1 MVEDNLLV
9 SNTISQDLVLK
20 TFDLSMEEMGRF
32 CQMYKDAVI
41 LFQTEHNESTLFIEY
56 NVAISN
62 NCRKFES
69 LFKVKFDYKL
79 NQLSCFLGH

>member
-9 SNTISQDLVLK
+9 SNTISQDLVLQ
-20 TFDLSMEEMGRF
+20 TFDLSMVEMNRF
-32 CQMYKDAVI
+32 FELYKDAVM
-41 LFQTEHNESTLFIEY
+41 LFQTEHSDSSMFYEY

-69 LFKVKFDYKL
+69 LFEVKRDFKFTKS
-79 NQLSCFLGH
+79 N